1 MKGVNEYGGNEK
13 VLVTIC
19 YEAAASLYQFGY
31 SVLLI
36 QKQWSF
42 GSKMN
47 SLHLIISKVFHSS
60 KALKCIQS
68 LTPLLSTQLKIQR
81 EIFIFLPN
89 LRSLYP
95 LEDKPTSASKILA
108 V

>member
-36 QKQWSF
+36 QQQWSF
-42 GSKMN
+42 GSKLK
-47 SLHLIISKVFHSS
+47 SLHL
-60 KALKCIQS
+60 
-68 LTPLLSTQLKIQR
+68 TLKIFYIMIKFQKTKLDLDTL
-81 EIFIFLPN
+81 IFL
-89 LRSLYP
+89 
-95 LEDKPTSASKILA
+95 